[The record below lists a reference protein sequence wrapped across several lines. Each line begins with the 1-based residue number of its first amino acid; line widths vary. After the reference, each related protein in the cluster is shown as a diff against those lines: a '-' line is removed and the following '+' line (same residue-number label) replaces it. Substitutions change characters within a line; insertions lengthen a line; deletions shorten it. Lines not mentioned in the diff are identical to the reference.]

1 MIISHKIR
9 LDPNHKQATYFAKAA
24 GTARFAYNWAL
35 AEWQTQYTAWKDDH
49 TQPKPSH
56 FSLRKQLN
64 AIKREQ
70 FPWMLEVTKNAPQM
84 AIIQLGAAF
93 KNFFAGRAKYPQFK
107 KKGKSRDSFTLTND
121 QFSINAC
128 RIRIPNLGL
137 VRMRETLRFSGKI
150 LSATISRT
158 ADQWFASITVD
169 TQDHNHL
176 PPAENQ
182 GVVGVDLGVSALA
195 TLSTGEIVIGAKPYK
210 ALLSRLKRLSRSLSR
225 TVKGS
230 ANRAKA
236 KAKLARLHAKIAN
249 IRQDSLHQLTT
260 DLTRRFHT
268 LGIEDLN
275 VSGMVKNRHLSR
287 AINDMGFFEFRR
299 QLEYKAAMRGGVVV
313 VADRFFASSKICSA
327 SGCGYKVDKLPL
339 SVREWTCPA
348 CGASHDRDVNA
359 AINLANYAVSSTVSA
374 CGGEG
379 AGLGRKPKT
388 KPAPVKQEFNS
399 KLELG

>member
-9 LDPNHKQATYFAKAA
+9 LDPNNKQATYLAKAA

-35 AEWQTQYTAWKDDH
+35 AEWQIQYAAWKTDN
-49 TQPKPSH
+49 TQPKPNQM
-56 FSLRKQLN
+56 SLRRQLN

-93 KNFFAGRAKYPQFK
+93 KSFFAGRAKYPQFK

-121 QFSINAC
+121 QFAIDAY

-150 LSATISRT
+150 LSATVSRT

-169 TQDHNHL
+169 TDQNHL

-182 GVVGVDLGVSALA
+182 GTVGVDLGVSALA
-195 TLSTGEIVIGAKPYK
+195 TLSTGEKVIGAKPHK

-225 TVKGS
+225 KVKGS
-230 ANRAKA
+230 ANRHKV
-236 KAKLARLHAKIAN
+236 KQKLARLHAKIAN

-268 LGIEDLN
+268 IGIEDLN

-287 AINDMGFFEFRR
+287 AISDMGFFAFRR
-299 QLEYKAAMRGGVVV
+299 QLEYKAEMRGAVVV
-313 VADRFFASSKICSA
+313 VADRFFASSKTCSA
-327 SGCGYKVDKLPL
+327 SGCGHKVDKLPL
-339 SVREWTCPA
+339 SVREWTCPV
-348 CGASHDRDVNA
+348 CGAVHDRDINA
-359 AINLANYAVSSTVSA
+359 AKNLQEYAVSSTVSA

-379 AGLGRKPKT
+379 SGSRCKPKA
-388 KPAPVKQEFNS
+388 KPAPVMQEFNR
-399 KLELG
+399 KLDLG

>member
-9 LDPNHKQATYFAKAA
+9 LNPNNKQATYFAKAA

-35 AEWQTQYTAWKDDH
+35 AEWQTQYTAWKDDN
-49 TQPKPSH
+49 TQPKPNQMG
-56 FSLRKQLN
+56 LRRQLN

-84 AIIQLGAAF
+84 AIIQLGNAF

-121 QFSINAC
+121 QFAIDAS

-150 LSATISRT
+150 LSATVSRT

-169 TQDHNHL
+169 TDQNYL

-182 GVVGVDLGVSALA
+182 GTVGVDLGVSALA
-195 TLSTGEIVIGAKPYK
+195 TLSTGEKVAGAKPHR
-210 ALLSRLKRLSRSLSR
+210 ALLSRLQRLSRSLSR
-225 TVKGS
+225 KVKGS
-230 ANRAKA
+230 ANRHKA
-236 KAKLARLHAKIAN
+236 KQKLARLHARIAN
-249 IRQDSLHQLTT
+249 IRQDGLHQLTT
-260 DLTRRFHT
+260 DLTHRFDT
-268 LGIEDLN
+268 IGIEDLN

-287 AINDMGFFEFRR
+287 AISDMGFFEFRR
-299 QLEYKAAMRGGVVV
+299 QLEYKAGMRGSVVV
-313 VADRFFASSKICSA
+313 VADRFFASSKTCSA
-327 SGCGYKVDKLPL
+327 SGCGHKVDKLPL
-339 SVREWTCPA
+339 SVREWTCPL
-348 CGASHDRDVNA
+348 CGVVHDRDINA
-359 AINLANYAVSSTVSA
+359 AKNLEKYAVSSTVSA

-388 KPAPVKQEFNS
+388 KPAPMKQEFNR
-399 KLELG
+399 KLDLG